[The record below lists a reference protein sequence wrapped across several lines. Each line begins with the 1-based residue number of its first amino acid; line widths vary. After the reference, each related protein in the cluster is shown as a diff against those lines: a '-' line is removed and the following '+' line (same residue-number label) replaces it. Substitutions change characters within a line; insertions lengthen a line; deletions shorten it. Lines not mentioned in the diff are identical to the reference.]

1 MHELRLYNTLT
12 RRKDVFTPSD
22 GETVRMYACGPTV
35 YNYAHIGNLRTY
47 LFEDLLRRVLENV
60 QGWSVDHVVNITDV
74 GHMTS
79 DGDAGEDKMAK
90 AAARENRSPW
100 EIAHFY
106 EDAFTHDLDR
116 LNIERPRVLSRAT
129 EHVGQMIALIE
140 ELEQRGFAYRTRE
153 GIYFDTARDP
163 DYGKLAG
170 LNFAG
175 QRQGAR
181 EDVNIDPEKRHPS
194 DFILWF
200 TNKPTHIMKWESPWG
215 VGYPGWH
222 IECSAMAM
230 HYLGRTLDIHCGGI
244 DHIPVHNTN
253 EIAQSECATGHTFA
267 RFWIHGAFLN
277 VKGSGGP
284 GHTKM
289 AKSGDNFITVDKLI
303 ERGYDPIA
311 YRYLTLTAHY
321 RSELAFS
328 WDSLDAAAKALRR
341 IYSLAHRLKGEE
353 PLDEIQQEAA
363 AEQINAALRDDL
375 NAARAI
381 ALLHEY
387 ESPELWTR
395 FDSVL
400 GLNYAQESYKTELNQ
415 NEMSPELI
423 DLIRARQTARETR
436 DYVKAD
442 YIRDQIEA
450 LGHSASDLPSYSRYG
465 KV

>member
-100 EIAHFY
+100 DIAHFY

-328 WDSLDAAAKALRR
+328 WDSLDAASKALRR
-341 IYSLAHRLKGEE
+341 IYHLARRLNHEE
-353 PLDEIQQEAA
+353 PLTQPQQETASEQIAA
-363 AEQINAALRDDL
+363 AFRDDL

-387 ESPELWTR
+387 ESPALWER

-400 GLNYAQESYKTELNQ
+400 GLDYAAKSENALLAHRKAE
-415 NEMSPELI
+415 PADFG
-423 DLIRARQTARETR
+423 DLVQARQAARNSR
-436 DYVKAD
+436 DYVRADTIRTELISRGYTPHDAPASKA
-442 YIRDQIEA
+442 
-450 LGHSASDLPSYSRYG
+450 
-465 KV
+465 

>member
-1 MHELRLYNTLT
+1 MPELRLFNTLT
-12 RRKDVFTPSD
+12 RRKDVFTPAD
-22 GETVRMYACGPTV
+22 GETVRLYACGPTV

-129 EHVGQMIALIE
+129 EHVGQMIALIQ
-140 ELEQRGFAYRTRE
+140 ELEQKGFAYRTRE

-194 DFILWF
+194 DFHLVVHQQAHPHHEMGI
-200 TNKPTHIMKWESPWG
+200 
-215 VGYPGWH
+215 
-222 IECSAMAM
+222 A
-230 HYLGRTLDIHCGGI
+230 LGRRLPRLAYRVQRDEHALLGRYARYPLRRNRS
-244 DHIPVHNTN
+244 HIPVHNTN

-303 ERGYDPIA
+303 ERGYDPN
-311 YRYLTLTAHY
+311 RLPLPHPH
-321 RSELAFS
+321 RPL
-328 WDSLDAAAKALRR
+328 SLRTCL
-341 IYSLAHRLKGEE
+341 
-353 PLDEIQQEAA
+353 Q
-363 AEQINAALRDDL
+363 
-375 NAARAI
+375 
-381 ALLHEY
+381 
-387 ESPELWTR
+387 
-395 FDSVL
+395 L
-400 GLNYAQESYKTELNQ
+400 GLA
-415 NEMSPELI
+415 
-423 DLIRARQTARETR
+423 
-436 DYVKAD
+436 
-442 YIRDQIEA
+442 
-450 LGHSASDLPSYSRYG
+450 
-465 KV
+465 